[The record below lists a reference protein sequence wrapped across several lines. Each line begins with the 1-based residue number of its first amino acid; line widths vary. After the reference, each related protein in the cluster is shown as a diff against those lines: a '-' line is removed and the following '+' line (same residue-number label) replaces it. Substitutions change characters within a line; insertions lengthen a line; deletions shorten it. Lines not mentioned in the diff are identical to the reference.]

1 METLPVNLDN
11 ETLKQIDALS
21 KKQNLS
27 PSQIAKLAI
36 EFCSLLPPT
45 VWLTH
50 EVVSGVEKVGMAN
63 ILARALLD
71 SQYHEAIEKIK
82 PQLDKDWLDSLV
94 TEDDILDAAVRLT
107 EDD

>member
-1 METLPVNLDN
+1 METLPINLDN
-11 ETLKQIDALS
+11 ETLKQIDVLS

-45 VWLTH
+45 LWLTSK
-50 EVVSGVEKVGMAN
+50 VVSGAEKVEMAN
-63 ILARALLD
+63 ILARALLE

-82 PQLDKDWLDSLV
+82 PQLNKNWLDSLV
-94 TEDDILDAAVRLT
+94 TEDDILDAAVKLT
-107 EDD
+107 QDD